1 MLRVSA
7 RAGRCDTTFD
17 CDFYSY
23 CKGDELKS
31 EYPVSWLPG
40 FGNKRLFKIAEE
52 VIYDLRDVPSE
63 LLNAQ
68 QLRVKTHTLTN
79 TLFFEAEAAAVTLA
93 AYPLPLQFLDFET
106 IWTGTKPNIQIPFQ
120 FSLHRVDEDRI
131 LSHDE
136 FLDLSNSDP
145 SEEFVMSLLR
155 LCGDDPVPIF
165 VYSPFEYSCIKR
177 LAERFPT
184 HRDALLAINKRIV
197 DLLPM
202 VRSHYYHPSQ
212 HGSWSIKFVLP
223 AIAPD
228 LKHGDLKGVK
238 DGRMAMAAY
247 REAILALTGSER
259 KGTLRD
265 QLLTYCK
272 LDSYAMVR
280 VWQVLS
286 GQANLTLP
294 NHDA

>member
-1 MLRVSA
+1 
-7 RAGRCDTTFD
+7 
-17 CDFYSY
+17 
-23 CKGDELKS
+23 LKP

-40 FGNKRLFKIAEE
+40 FGKRRIFKVAEE
-52 VIYDLRDVPSE
+52 VIDDLRNVPSE
-63 LLNAQ
+63 LLNPQ

-79 TLFFEAEAAAVTLA
+79 TVFFDTEAAAATLA
-93 AYPLPLQFLDFET
+93 AHPLPLQFLDFET
-106 IWTGTKPNIQIPFQ
+106 IWAGTRPNLQIPFQ
-120 FSLHRVDEDRI
+120 FSLHTVNENRTI
-131 LSHDE
+131 SHAE
-136 FLDLSNSDP
+136 FLDLSGGDP
-145 SEEFVMSLLR
+145 SEEFVISLLR
-155 LCGDDPVPIF
+155 LCGDERVPIF
-165 VYSPFEYSCIKR
+165 VYSHFEYSCIKG

-197 DLLPM
+197 DLLPI

-228 LKHGDLKGVK
+228 LKYGDLEGVK

-247 REAILALTGSER
+247 LEAILPRTCSER
-259 KGTLRD
+259 KGDIRN

-280 VWQVLS
+280 LWQVLS
-286 GQANLTLP
+286 GRDLTLP